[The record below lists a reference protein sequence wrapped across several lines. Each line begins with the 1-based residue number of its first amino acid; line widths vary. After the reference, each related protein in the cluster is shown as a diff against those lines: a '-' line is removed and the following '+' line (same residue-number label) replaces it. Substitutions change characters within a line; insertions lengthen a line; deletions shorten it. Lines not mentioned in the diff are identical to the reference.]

1 MIMRKGR
8 ALPSDSLERSNNRFI
23 YRIGRSIDVWIA
35 RTGHIQKIRSLDS
48 RPMAMADG
56 HDDPLRFHSVASLL
70 VAPTGGAVFGYHL
83 SVISGA
89 LMQLST
95 TFNLSCK
102 QQELVVGALVMG
114 ALLCALVC
122 IPALD
127 CMGRRASVVASACIS
142 ATASMGLAL
151 APTFSLLVAARAL
164 AGFAVALLSVTT
176 CLYVAEIA
184 TAKQRGALVAAF
196 EIGVTA
202 GVIMAYA
209 GGYFLAER
217 MSGWRVMFA
226 LASVPAL
233 LQAIMV
239 MLLPDSPRTLLLRG
253 QEILAEEA
261 LGKLHGWRDVAQ
273 DLRAMRASLNI
284 EKQYSFRD
292 LLGTKNNMRYRLAIG
307 CGLTAFQQLS
317 GQPTLLYYAGP
328 VFRAVGFA
336 GPTASALAALGLGS
350 VKFSCAVLAT
360 VLVDCAGRRCFLLV
374 GTLGMAVSVAVVSVA
389 TAFGKLESGAG
400 VGVCT
405 YEGSLSN
412 ISWSGK
418 LHEGGGKDEFSISAS
433 WLALLG
439 ILCFEAF
446 YSLGFGTMTWV
457 VLSEIFPIGLKG
469 RAMALASTLNWGTNL
484 VLSLSFLDIVETI
497 GLHMIC
503 AIYSTMGLFAAAFV
517 YFSVPETKGRSLEEI
532 SNDQHMR
539 CNCPCLNS
547 RTNGKISVRYQPL
560 LHDES

>member
-1 MIMRKGR
+1 
-8 ALPSDSLERSNNRFI
+8 
-23 YRIGRSIDVWIA
+23 
-35 RTGHIQKIRSLDS
+35 
-48 RPMAMADG
+48 MADG
-56 HDDPLRFHSVASLL
+56 RHDPLWFYSMTSLL
-70 VAPTGGAVFGYHL
+70 VAPTGGAAFGYHL

-95 TFNLSCK
+95 TFNLSCQ
-102 QQELVVGALVMG
+102 QQELAVGALVMG
-114 ALLCALVC
+114 AVLCSLIC

-142 ATASMGLAL
+142 ATASLGLAF

-164 AGFAVALLSVTT
+164 EGFSVALLSVTT

-184 TAKQRGALVAAF
+184 TAKQRGSLVAAF

-202 GVIMAYA
+202 GVVLAYS

-233 LQAIMV
+233 LQAVMV

-253 QEILAEEA
+253 QERLAEEA
-261 LGKLHGWRDVAQ
+261 LAKLHGWRDVAQ
-273 DLRAMRASLNI
+273 DLRAIRASLNI
-284 EKQYSFRD
+284 EKQYGFKD
-292 LLGTKNNMRYRLAIG
+292 LLGTKNNIRYCLVIG
-307 CGLTAFQQLS
+307 CGLTTFQQLS

-328 VFRAVGFA
+328 VFHAVGFA

-350 VKFSCAVLAT
+350 VKFCCAMLAT
-360 VLVDCAGRRCFLLV
+360 VLVDCAGRRCFLLA

-400 VGVCT
+400 GGMCT
-405 YEGSLSN
+405 YQGSLSN
-412 ISWSGK
+412 ISWTSK
-418 LHEGGGKDEFSISAS
+418 LHEGSGGKDEAFSLAAR

-457 VLSEIFPIGLKG
+457 ILSEIFPVGLKG
-469 RAMALASTLNWGTNL
+469 RAVALTSTLNWGTNL
-484 VLSLSFLDIVETI
+484 ALSLSFLDIVETI
-497 GLHMIC
+497 GLHMMC

-517 YFSVPETKGRSLEEI
+517 YFAVPETKGRSLEEI

-547 RTNGKISVRYQPL
+547 RTKRIDSVQYRPL
-560 LHDES
+560 LQGES